1 MNLIVCVLKI
11 EHQFLTPPI
20 NEPLHQ
26 LHLSRTPPCK
36 ILKVIPYLE
45 GMKQGI
51 TQQSKKQNKKKWSG
65 KSGCFLKLA
74 ALIFYYP
81 RS

>member
-51 TQQSKKQNKKKWSG
+51 TQQSKKQNKKKMVRKVWVLFKIGSFN
-65 KSGCFLKLA
+65 FLL
-74 ALIFYYP
+74 
-81 RS
+81 S

>member
-26 LHLSRTPPCK
+26 LYLSRTPPCK

-51 TQQSKKQNKKKWSG
+51 TQQSKKQNKKKMVRKVWVLFKIGSFN
-65 KSGCFLKLA
+65 FLL
-74 ALIFYYP
+74 
-81 RS
+81 S

>member
-51 TQQSKKQNKKKWSG
+51 TQQSKKQNEKKMVRKVWVLFKIGSFN
-65 KSGCFLKLA
+65 FLL
-74 ALIFYYP
+74 
-81 RS
+81 S

>member
-26 LHLSRTPPCK
+26 LHLSRTPSCK

-51 TQQSKKQNKKKWSG
+51 TQQSKKQNKKKMVRKVWVLFKIGSFN
-65 KSGCFLKLA
+65 FLL
-74 ALIFYYP
+74 
-81 RS
+81 S

>member
-36 ILKVIPYLE
+36 ILKVIPYSE

-51 TQQSKKQNKKKWSG
+51 TQQSKKQNKKKMVRKVWVLFKIGSFN
-65 KSGCFLKLA
+65 FLL
-74 ALIFYYP
+74 
-81 RS
+81 S

>member
-36 ILKVIPYLE
+36 ILKIIPYLE

-51 TQQSKKQNKKKWSG
+51 TQQSKKQNKKKMVRKVWVLFKIGSFN
-65 KSGCFLKLA
+65 FLL
-74 ALIFYYP
+74 
-81 RS
+81 S